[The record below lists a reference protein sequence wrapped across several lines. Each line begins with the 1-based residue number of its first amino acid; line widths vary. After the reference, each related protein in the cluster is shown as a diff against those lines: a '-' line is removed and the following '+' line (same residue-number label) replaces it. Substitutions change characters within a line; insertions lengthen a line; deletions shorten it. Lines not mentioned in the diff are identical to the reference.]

1 MDIINNILETIK
13 IDKTAAILLIGI
25 MLLILTIIALII
37 ANYYQYH
44 YHEYGHILKN
54 YRKFN

>member
-37 ANYYQYH
+37 AN
-44 YHEYGHILKN
+44 
-54 YRKFN
+54 